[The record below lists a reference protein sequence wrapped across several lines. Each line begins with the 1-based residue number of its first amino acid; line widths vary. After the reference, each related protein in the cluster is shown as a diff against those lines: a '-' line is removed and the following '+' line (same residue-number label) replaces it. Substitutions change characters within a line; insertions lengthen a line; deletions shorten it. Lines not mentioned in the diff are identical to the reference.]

1 MRGNDVGRR
10 SVVGVLVGVGVVG
23 LSACGPPEEWSWDRD
38 PEPAVTPSIVWSD
51 GEPTSDLE
59 ADPWVQAVR
68 AGLVPYAV
76 AYDSR
81 DLRSDSL
88 HETWTPNGIAQMRKD
103 IASFAGEDDWWRMPG
118 PFPFDPL
125 TVEVVQDGASATVQG
140 CTLEPWWYG
149 RLDPWERQERQVSP
163 STMRFEVVKTDPGGY
178 LVDSVE
184 PIGVPCESDHMTA
197 GVFDPLPDGSW
208 EFESGQVFTRDA
220 TADADS

>member
-1 MRGNDVGRR
+1 M
-10 SVVGVLVGVGVVG
+10 G

-88 HETWTPNGIAQMRKD
+88 HETWTANGIDRMTRKLMY
-103 IASFAGEDDWWRMPG
+103 FVGEDDWPRIPG
-118 PFPFDPL
+118 PYPFDPL
-125 TVEVVQDGASATVQG
+125 TVEVAQDGASATVHG
-140 CTLEPWWYG
+140 CSLVPWWYTS
-149 RLDPWERQERQVSP
+149 LDPWERLEHEASP
-163 STMRFEVVKTDPGGY
+163 TKIRFEVVTTAEGAY
-178 LVDSVE
+178 LIDSVE
-184 PIGVPCESDHMTA
+184 PTLVACESDHMTA

-208 EFESGQVFTRDA
+208 EFESGQIFTRDEA
-220 TADADS
+220 ADAGE